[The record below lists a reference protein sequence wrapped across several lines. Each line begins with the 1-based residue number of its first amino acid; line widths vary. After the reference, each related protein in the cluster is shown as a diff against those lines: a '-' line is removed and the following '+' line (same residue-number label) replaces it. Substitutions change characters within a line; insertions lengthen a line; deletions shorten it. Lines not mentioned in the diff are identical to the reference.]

1 MTEKPAQA
9 GGGAGETQRSIG
21 ALDPHMLT
29 SLRTIFDLHAGAD
42 KKWHKEE
49 ITKFL
54 TDIQRHD
61 PSLKSPFA
69 QEEGIEFNDFLSYMT
84 SSHSVITKDPVPT
97 DLSWPLASYFIS
109 SSHNTYLS
117 GNQLSSDSTTEAY
130 INVLQRGCR
139 CVEVDVWD
147 GDDSDSDGSSSDDEG
162 VKKAKKSMADK
173 KSKQQEEQK
182 QTKRLSRYG
191 SIKKRLPDS
200 LSQRLEKTA
209 LGKRLE
215 RRETM
220 KEGASADKDT
230 AKEDTKSGTLE
241 TSFEKEKGT
250 PEVAIV
256 EPRVLHGYTLTKE
269 ITFRDV
275 CMAIQK
281 SAFAVTDTPLIV
293 SLEVHC
299 NPEQQATMVKIIR
312 EVWAEYLIPEPETDA
327 TTLPSPNE
335 LKKKILIKVK
345 YAPPGTSPDQ
355 YDSGEDDR
363 APADSKKQKK
373 PSKIIQDLSNLGI
386 YTRGVSFK
394 SFTQPEASMPTHIF
408 SLSEKKFLDHHEK
421 KNVELWDHNK
431 NFLMRAYP
439 AGLRITSSNLNPAP
453 FWGAGTQ
460 VVALNWQQWDEGMML
475 NEGMFAGT
483 GGYVLKPEGQYI
495 STPFQST
502 PSDKHTGYRP
512 EIADKPNKITTKT
525 LSLSLTFIAAQNI
538 PLPEGDKSAKGFEP
552 YIKTELHVDGSE
564 GQRGGHIDND
574 GHEREGEYKVRTKTH
589 KGCDV
594 NLGNEKLVFKEIP
607 GLVDELTFVRFTVR
621 DDEIG
626 RDALAAWACVR
637 LDRLGEGYR
646 FVHLLDSNGRF
657 TDGVVLVKVEKKLV

>member
-1 MTEKPAQA
+1 MADKPAQA
-9 GGGAGETQRSIG
+9 GGGAGETQRTINT
-21 ALDPHMLT
+21 LDPLMLT
-29 SLRTIFDLHAGAD
+29 SLRSIFDLHANAD

-49 ITKFL
+49 VARFL
-54 TDIQRHD
+54 ADIQAHD
-61 PSLKSPFA
+61 PSLKSPLPLDRDI
-69 QEEGIEFNDFLSYMT
+69 GFNDFLSYMT
-84 SSHSVITKDPVPT
+84 SSHSAVTNDPLPT

-130 INVLQRGCR
+130 TNVLERGCR

-147 GDDSDSDGSSSDDEG
+147 GDDSDSDASSSDEEG
-162 VKKAKKSMADK
+162 VKRAKNSAAEK
-173 KSKQQEEQK
+173 KKKQEQEEK
-182 QTKRLSRYG
+182 KPTNRLSRYG

-200 LSQRLEKTA
+200 LSARLEKTS
-209 LGKRLE
+209 LGQRLE
-215 RRETM
+215 RRETL
-220 KEGASADKDT
+220 KQEAASSGSSETKQAEG
-230 AKEDTKSGTLE
+230 EEL
-241 TSFEKEKGT
+241 KGT

-275 CMAIQK
+275 CIAIQK
-281 SAFAVTDTPLIV
+281 SAFSATETPLLV

-299 NPEQQATMVKIIR
+299 NPEQQATMVKIIK
-312 EVWAEYLIPEPETDA
+312 EVWGEYLVPEPEMDA
-327 TTLPSPNE
+327 TTLPSPAE

-355 YDSGEDDR
+355 DESGEDDR
-363 APADSKKQKK
+363 APSNSKKQKK
-373 PSKIIQDLSNLGI
+373 PSKIIQDLSRLGV

-394 SFTQPEASMPTHIF
+394 TFDQPEASMPTHIF

-421 KNVELWDHNK
+421 KNAQLWEHNK
-431 NFLMRAYP
+431 NYLMRAYP

-483 GGYVLKPEGQYI
+483 GGYVLKPG
-495 STPFQST
+495 
-502 PSDKHTGYRP
+502 GYRP
-512 EIADKPNKITTKT
+512 DISGRPNQLTTKT

-538 PLPEGDKSAKGFEP
+538 PLPEGDKSSKGFEP

-589 KGCDV
+589 RGCEVD
-594 NLGNEKLVFKEIP
+594 LGNEKLEFKDIP

-637 LDRLGEGYR
+637 LDRLAEGYR
-646 FVHLLDSNGRF
+646 FVHLLDCEGRL
-657 TDGVVLVKVEKKLV
+657 TEGVVLLRVEKKLV